1 MKLQTTKEV
10 EKPQTNNP
18 FAASLEAIQKPT
30 MEEDVE
36 ASVPGPK
43 LRFNLGPYGENE
55 SSDEVDEKGED
66 EFNQFMKEIATM

>member
-30 MEEDVE
+30 MEEDV
-36 ASVPGPK
+36 PGPK
-43 LRFNLGPYGENE
+43 LRFNLVPYGENE